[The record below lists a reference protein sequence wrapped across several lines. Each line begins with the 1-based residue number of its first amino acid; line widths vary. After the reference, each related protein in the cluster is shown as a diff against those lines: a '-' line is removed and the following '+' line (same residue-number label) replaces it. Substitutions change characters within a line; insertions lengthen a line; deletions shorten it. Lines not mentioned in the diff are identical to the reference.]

1 MTLHLLKHPVNPLAL
16 QILEATPAEES
27 PVAVVLSSSGELPQL
42 RGVKMY
48 RMTDSSS
55 PNNGESVSYS
65 RLLDLIF
72 TADKVVAW

>member
-16 QILEATPAEES
+16 QILESTPAEES
-27 PVAVVLSSSGELPQL
+27 SVAVILSSRGELPHL

-55 PNNGESVSYS
+55 PDNGESVSYS
-65 RLLDLIF
+65 RLLDMIF

>member
-1 MTLHLLKHPVNPLAL
+1 MTLHILKHPVNPLAL
-16 QILEATPAEES
+16 QILESTAAEES
-27 PVAVVLSSSGELPQL
+27 PVAVVLSSGGELPQL

-48 RMTDSSS
+48 RMTDSSA
-55 PNNGESVSYS
+55 PNNESVSYS

>member
-1 MTLHLLKHPVNPLAL
+1 MTLHILKPPVNPLAL
-16 QILEATPAEES
+16 QILESTAAEES
-27 PVAVVLSSSGELPQL
+27 PVAVVLSSKEELPQL

-55 PNNGESVSYS
+55 PDNGESVSYS
-65 RLLDLIF
+65 RLLDMIF

>member
-1 MTLHLLKHPVNPLAL
+1 MTLHILKHPVNPLAL
-16 QILEATPAEES
+16 QILESTPAEES

-72 TADKVVAW
+72 TADQVVAW

>member
-1 MTLHLLKHPVNPLAL
+1 
-16 QILEATPAEES
+16 LESTPAEES
-27 PVAVVLSSSGELPQL
+27 PVAVVLSVRGELPQL

-48 RMTDSSS
+48 HMTDSSS
-55 PNNGESVSYS
+55 LDNSESMSYS

>member
-1 MTLHLLKHPVNPLAL
+1 MTLHILKPPVNPLAF
-16 QILEATPAEES
+16 QILESTPTEES
-27 PVAVVLSSSGELPQL
+27 RVAVVLSSRGELPQL

-55 PNNGESVSYS
+55 PGNGESVSYS
-65 RLLDLIF
+65 QLLDMIF